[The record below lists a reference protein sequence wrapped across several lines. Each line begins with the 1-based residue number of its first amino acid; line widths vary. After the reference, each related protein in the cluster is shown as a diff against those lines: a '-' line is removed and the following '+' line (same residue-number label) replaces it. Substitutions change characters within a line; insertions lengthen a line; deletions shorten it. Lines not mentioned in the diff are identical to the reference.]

1 MVHKV
6 PTVSKVLRY
15 QSCLRVACCQW
26 KLNDMDGTGNGNG
39 HCHDD
44 GNGNDDMSDVYND
57 NINNK
62 SESYH
67 HHT

>member
-1 MVHKV
+1 
-6 PTVSKVLRY
+6 
-15 QSCLRVACCQW
+15 
-26 KLNDMDGTGNGNG
+26 MDGTGNGNG